1 MNFSAI
7 FISRPVATTLLTIGI
22 AFAGSLA
29 FLRLS
34 VAPLPQV
41 DFPTLMIQASMS
53 GASPDVMAAT
63 VAAPLER
70 HLGFIADVT
79 EMTSRSSLGSTQI
92 TLQFALNR
100 DIDGAARDVE
110 AAINA
115 ARADL
120 PSNLRSNPTYRKYN
134 PSDSPILL
142 MVLTSE
148 TRTAGQLYDSA
159 ATVFQQ
165 KLSQIEGVGNVDVG
179 GSSLPAVRIE
189 LNPDALA
196 HYGIGLEDVR
206 AALAAANAN
215 SPKGAIEEGNRH
227 FQIYTNDQATHAAD
241 YRGLVVAYRNN
252 RPTLLSDISE
262 VNDSVQS
269 LRNAGSINGKSAVTL
284 VIYKQPGANVIQTV
298 DRIKAIL
305 PVLKASMPGGTEM
318 IVTGDRTST
327 IRASLADTEQTL
339 EIAVVLVILVVFVF
353 LRDERAMLIPGVM
366 VPISIIGTFAAMY
379 LFGYSLNNFSL
390 MALTIATGFV
400 VDDAVVVLE
409 NISRHMEM
417 GRSRMQAALEGTKE
431 VAFTVFSISL
441 SLIGVF
447 LPILLMGGII
457 GRLFREFT
465 ITLSVAVIIS
475 LVLSLTATPMMCSRL
490 LRREKRV
497 GSNWFSRV
505 TESGFQQM
513 LRFYDA
519 TLRWS
524 LRHSLLIFLVLVG
537 STALNFYLFNVVPK
551 GFFPQQVSGTLLG
564 GAQADPAISFQ
575 LMRKKLEQIQTMV
588 QSDPAV
594 DSVVANTGGRQT
606 NSGNVW
612 VTLKP
617 LQQRDSVTAVTARL
631 REKLAQVSGAR
642 LYLQPMQDIHIG
654 GRQSLSQYQFTL
666 QADDT
671 SQVLT
676 WTPKLVDAL
685 RKRPELTD
693 LNSDQQQ
700 NGLQADLRIDRLTMG
715 RFGLLPSAV
724 DNTLYDAFGE
734 RQVSTIY
741 NAMNQYAVVMEVAPE
756 YWQNPET
763 LRKLYV
769 STSGQVA
776 SGTQASNAVS
786 GTVTNG
792 SSASPGPTSSATGA
806 STGTSNSVTGTAI
819 SNSARN
825 QTTNAIAAKGK
836 SSASSGAA
844 VSTEVESM
852 IPLAAFSHYVFDHA
866 PLSVNHQG
874 LFVASTISFN
884 LEPQYSLSDAVAAIR
899 TTIDQIQMPG
909 AIHGTFAGTANAF
922 QSSLKDEPI
931 LILAALAAVYVILGI
946 LYESYIHP
954 LTILSTLP
962 SATLGALIALQLF
975 NLEFSII
982 AMLGMI
988 LLIGIVKKNAIM
1000 MVDFA
1005 LQAEREEQLSSYD
1018 AICRASLVRFRP
1030 IMMTTFAAILGALPL
1045 VIASG
1050 DGSELRRPLGVS
1062 IIGGLIISQ
1071 ILTLYTTPVI
1081 YLYLDRLRLWFRGGN
1096 SPKQWKIVR
1105 SMTMFRRRKITR
1117 ARAVRERIEHSKQ

>member
-1 MNFSAI
+1 MNFSEI

-22 AFAGSLA
+22 AFAGVLA

-70 HLGFIADVT
+70 HLGFISDVT

-100 DIDGAARDVE
+100 DIEGAARDVE

-120 PSNLRSNPTYRKYN
+120 PANLRSNPTYRKYN

-142 MVLTSE
+142 MVLTSS
-148 TRTAGQLYDSA
+148 TRTSGQLYDSA
-159 ATVFQQ
+159 ATVLQQ

-179 GSSLPAVRIE
+179 GSSLPAVRVE

-206 AALAAANAN
+206 AALASANAN
-215 SPKGAIEEGNRH
+215 SPKGAIEEGPRH
-227 FQIYTNDQATHAAD
+227 FQIYTNDQATHASD

-252 RPTLLSDISE
+252 RATLLSDIAE

-298 DRIKAIL
+298 DRIMALL

-339 EIAVVLVILVVFVF
+339 VIAVVLVILVVFVF
-353 LRDERAMLIPGVM
+353 LRDARAMLIPGVM
-366 VPISIIGTFAAMY
+366 VPISIVGTFAAMY

-409 NISRHMEM
+409 NISRHLEM
-417 GRSRMQAALEGTKE
+417 GRSRLQAALEGTKE

-475 LVLSLTATPMMCSRL
+475 LVLSLAATPMMCSKL
-490 LRREKRV
+490 LRREKTLRT
-497 GSNWFSRV
+497 NWFSRF
-505 TESGFQQM
+505 TERCFDQM

-524 LRHSLLIFLVLVG
+524 LRHSLLILLVLLG
-537 STALNFYLFNVVPK
+537 SATLNICLFNVVPK
-551 GFFPQQVSGTLLG
+551 GFFPQQDSGTLLG
-564 GAQADPAISFQ
+564 GVQGDPGISFQ
-575 LMRKKLEQIQTMV
+575 LMRKKLEHIQSIV
-588 QSDPAV
+588 QNDPAV

-612 VTLKP
+612 LTLKP
-617 LQQRDSVTAVTARL
+617 LQERDSLAIVTARL

-666 QADDT
+666 QGDDT
-671 SQVLT
+671 SQIIS
-676 WTPKLVDAL
+676 WTPKLVEAL
-685 RKRPELTD
+685 RKCPELTD

-700 NGLQADLRIDRLTMG
+700 NGLQADLKIDRLTMG

-756 YWQNPET
+756 YWQHPDT
-763 LRKLYV
+763 LKKLYV

-776 SGTQASNAVS
+776 SGTQSSNAVS
-786 GTVTNG
+786 GTVTH
-792 SSASPGPTSSATGA
+792 GPTA
-806 STGTSNSVTGTAI
+806 STTSGTAAS

-825 QTTNAIAAKGK
+825 QATNAIAASGR

-844 VSTEVESM
+844 VTTVIESM
-852 IPLAAFSHYVFDHA
+852 IPLAAFSHYEFDHA
-866 PLSVNHQG
+866 PISVNHQG

-884 LEPQYSLSDAVAAIR
+884 LAPEYSLSDAVTAIR
-899 TTIDQIQMPG
+899 KTIDQIQMPG

-962 SATLGALIALQLF
+962 SATLGALIALLLF
-975 NLEFSII
+975 NMEFSII

-1005 LQAEREEQLSSYD
+1005 LQAQREELLSSYD
-1018 AICRASLVRFRP
+1018 AIRRASLVRFRP

-1045 VIASG
+1045 VIANG
-1050 DGSELRRPLGVS
+1050 PGSELRRPLGVS
-1062 IIGGLIISQ
+1062 IIGGLVISQ

-1081 YLYLDRLRLWFRGGN
+1081 YLYLDRLRLWF
-1096 SPKQWKIVR
+1096 Q
-1105 SMTMFRRRKITR
+1105 
-1117 ARAVRERIEHSKQ
+1117 ERNRSKQPMAFRSIAMPGRPRIKPVGKIRDTNRTF

>member
-1 MNFSAI
+1 
-7 FISRPVATTLLTIGI
+7 
-22 AFAGSLA
+22 
-29 FLRLS
+29 
-34 VAPLPQV
+34 
-41 DFPTLMIQASMS
+41 
-53 GASPDVMAAT
+53 
-63 VAAPLER
+63 
-70 HLGFIADVT
+70 
-79 EMTSRSSLGSTQI
+79 
-92 TLQFALNR
+92 
-100 DIDGAARDVE
+100 
-110 AAINA
+110 
-115 ARADL
+115 
-120 PSNLRSNPTYRKYN
+120 
-134 PSDSPILL
+134 
-142 MVLTSE
+142 
-148 TRTAGQLYDSA
+148 
-159 ATVFQQ
+159 
-165 KLSQIEGVGNVDVG
+165 
-179 GSSLPAVRIE
+179 
-189 LNPDALA
+189 
-196 HYGIGLEDVR
+196 
-206 AALAAANAN
+206 
-215 SPKGAIEEGNRH
+215 
-227 FQIYTNDQATHAAD
+227 
-241 YRGLVVAYRNN
+241 
-252 RPTLLSDISE
+252 
-262 VNDSVQS
+262 
-269 LRNAGSINGKSAVTL
+269 
-284 VIYKQPGANVIQTV
+284 V

-318 IVTGDRTST
+318 IVTGDRTAT
-327 IRASLADTEQTL
+327 IRASLVETEQTL
-339 EIAVVLVILVVFVF
+339 VIAVGLVIMVVFLF
-353 LRDERAMLIPGVM
+353 LRDEKAMLVPGVM

-409 NISRHMEM
+409 NISRHLEM
-417 GRSRMQAALEGTKE
+417 GQSRLQAALEGTKE

-475 LVLSLTATPMMCSRL
+475 LVLSLTATPMMCSKL
-490 LRREKRV
+490 LRREKTLRT
-497 GSNWFSRV
+497 NLFSRV
-505 TESGFQQM
+505 TEKCFQRM
-513 LRFYDA
+513 LRLYEA
-519 TLRWS
+519 TLHWS
-524 LRHSLLIFLVLVG
+524 LRHSFLIFLVLVS

-551 GFFPQQVSGTLLG
+551 GFFPQQDSGTLLG
-564 GAQADPAISFQ
+564 GVQGDPGISFQ
-575 LMRKKLEQIQTMV
+575 LMRKKLEQIQTIV
-588 QSDPAV
+588 QNDPAV

-617 LQQRDSVTAVTARL
+617 LSQRDSVTAVTTRL
-631 REKLAQVSGAR
+631 REKLAPVSGAR

-676 WTPKLVDAL
+676 WTPKLVEAL
-685 RKRPELTD
+685 RKCPELTD

-700 NGLQADLRIDRLTMG
+700 NGLQADLKIDRLTMG

-741 NAMNQYAVVMEVAPE
+741 NAMNQYAVVMEVAPQ

-776 SGTQASNAVS
+776 SGTQASNAAS
-786 GTVTNG
+786 GTVTG
-792 SSASPGPTSSATGA
+792 SSTSSANPQNVG
-806 STGTSNSVTGTAI
+806 SD
-819 SNSARN
+819 SARN
-825 QTTNAIAAKGK
+825 QATNAIAASGR
-836 SSASSGAA
+836 SSTSSGAA
-844 VSTEVESM
+844 VSTRVESM
-852 IPLAAFSHYVFDHA
+852 VPLAAFSHYQFDHA
-866 PLSVNHQG
+866 PLSVNHHG

-884 LEPQYSLSDAVAAIR
+884 VDPEHSLSDAVTAIR
-899 TTIDQIQMPG
+899 KTIDRIQMPG

-922 QSSLKDEPI
+922 QSSLQDEPI

-962 SATLGALIALQLF
+962 SATLGALIALFLF
-975 NLEFSII
+975 NMEFSII

-1005 LQAEREEQLSSYD
+1005 LQAEREEHLNSYD
-1018 AICRASLVRFRP
+1018 SICKASLVRFRP

-1045 VIASG
+1045 VIAGG

-1062 IIGGLIISQ
+1062 IIGGLVISQ
-1071 ILTLYTTPVI
+1071 VLTLYTTPVI
-1081 YLYLDRLRLWFRGGN
+1081 YLYLDRFRLWFRTANPFKRMASISFPGHGGCQRN
-1096 SPKQWKIVR
+1096 THPRKPDAENIRRHEFSKDFLEMRLGNHRILDDLGMPSGPRLSPTLCAAAGYLQGV
-1105 SMTMFRRRKITR
+1105 
-1117 ARAVRERIEHSKQ
+1117 

>member
-1 MNFSAI
+1 MNFSGI
-7 FISRPVATTLLTIGI
+7 FIARPVATTLLTIGI
-22 AFAGSLA
+22 AFAGVLA

-41 DFPTLMIQASMS
+41 DFPTLMIQASLS

-70 HLGFIADVT
+70 HLGFISDVT

-120 PSNLRSNPTYRKYN
+120 PATLRSNPTYRKYN

-142 MVLTSE
+142 MVLTSS

-159 ATVFQQ
+159 ATVLEQ

-298 DRIKAIL
+298 DRIKAIIPL
-305 PVLKASMPGGTEM
+305 LIASMPGGTEM

-339 EIAVVLVILVVFVF
+339 VIAVVLVILVVFVF

-379 LFGYSLNNFSL
+379 LFGYSLNNLSL

-409 NISRHMEM
+409 NIARHMEM
-417 GRSRMQAALEGTKE
+417 GRSRLQAALEGTKE

-465 ITLSVAVIIS
+465 ITLSVAVMIS

-490 LRREKRV
+490 LRKEKRV
-497 GSNWFSRV
+497 RTNWFSRI
-505 TESGFQQM
+505 TESCFQQM

-524 LRHSLLIFLVLVG
+524 LRHSLLIFLVLLG

-551 GFFPQQVSGTLLG
+551 GFFPQQDSGTLLG
-564 GAQADPAISFQ
+564 GVQADPAISFQ
-575 LMRKKLEQIQTMV
+575 LMRKKLEQIQTIV
-588 QSDPAV
+588 QNDPAV

-617 LQQRDSVTAVTARL
+617 LQERDSVAVVTTRL

-671 SQVLT
+671 RQVLT
-676 WTPKLVDAL
+676 WTPKLVEAL
-685 RKRPELTD
+685 RKCPELTD

-700 NGLQADLRIDRLTMG
+700 NGLQADLKIDRLTMG

-741 NAMNQYAVVMEVAPE
+741 NAMNQYSVVMEVAPE

-763 LRKLYV
+763 LKKLYV
-769 STSGQVA
+769 STAGQVA

-786 GTVTNG
+786 GTVIINSTSSTSSTASAG
-792 SSASPGPTSSATGA
+792 SGSATGNANTA
-806 STGTSNSVTGTAI
+806 S
-819 SNSARN
+819 SNSAKN
-825 QTTNAIAAKGK
+825 LATNAIAATGR

-844 VSTEVESM
+844 VSTQVESM
-852 IPLAAFSHYVFDHA
+852 IPLAAFTHYVFDHA

-884 LEPQYSLSDAVAAIR
+884 LEPQYSLSDAVTAIR
-899 TTIDQIQMPG
+899 RTIDQIQMPG
-909 AIHGTFAGTANAF
+909 SIHGTFAGTANAF

-962 SATLGALIALQLF
+962 SATLGALIALILF
-975 NLEFSII
+975 NMEFSII

-1005 LQAEREEQLSSYD
+1005 LQAEREEHLSSYD
-1018 AICRASLVRFRP
+1018 AICKASLVRFRP

-1062 IIGGLIISQ
+1062 IIGGLVISQ

-1081 YLYLDRLRLWFRGGN
+1081 YLYLDRFRLWFQPRSG
-1096 SPKQWKIVR
+1096 SRQWIAFR
-1105 SMTMFRRRKITR
+1105 SITR
-1117 ARAVRERIEHSKQ
+1117 FGRARKFRARVEHSKQ

>member
-1 MNFSAI
+1 
-7 FISRPVATTLLTIGI
+7 
-22 AFAGSLA
+22 
-29 FLRLS
+29 
-34 VAPLPQV
+34 
-41 DFPTLMIQASMS
+41 
-53 GASPDVMAAT
+53 
-63 VAAPLER
+63 
-70 HLGFIADVT
+70 
-79 EMTSRSSLGSTQI
+79 
-92 TLQFALNR
+92 
-100 DIDGAARDVE
+100 
-110 AAINA
+110 
-115 ARADL
+115 
-120 PSNLRSNPTYRKYN
+120 
-134 PSDSPILL
+134 
-142 MVLTSE
+142 
-148 TRTAGQLYDSA
+148 
-159 ATVFQQ
+159 
-165 KLSQIEGVGNVDVG
+165 
-179 GSSLPAVRIE
+179 
-189 LNPDALA
+189 
-196 HYGIGLEDVR
+196 
-206 AALAAANAN
+206 
-215 SPKGAIEEGNRH
+215 
-227 FQIYTNDQATHAAD
+227 
-241 YRGLVVAYRNN
+241 
-252 RPTLLSDISE
+252 
-262 VNDSVQS
+262 
-269 LRNAGSINGKSAVTL
+269 
-284 VIYKQPGANVIQTV
+284 V

-318 IVTGDRTST
+318 IVTGDRTAT
-327 IRASLADTEQTL
+327 IRASLVETEQTL
-339 EIAVVLVILVVFVF
+339 VIAVGLVIMVVFLF
-353 LRDERAMLIPGVM
+353 LRDEKAMLVPGVM

-409 NISRHMEM
+409 NISRHLEM
-417 GRSRMQAALEGTKE
+417 GQSRLQAALEGTKE

-475 LVLSLTATPMMCSRL
+475 LVLSLTATPMMCSKL
-490 LRREKRV
+490 LRREKTLRT
-497 GSNWFSRV
+497 NLFSRV
-505 TESGFQQM
+505 TEKCFQRM
-513 LRFYDA
+513 LRLYEA
-519 TLRWS
+519 TLHWS
-524 LRHSLLIFLVLVG
+524 LRHSFLIFLVLVS

-551 GFFPQQVSGTLLG
+551 GFFPQQDSGTLLG
-564 GAQADPAISFQ
+564 GVQGDPGISFQ
-575 LMRKKLEQIQTMV
+575 LMRKKLEQIQTIV
-588 QSDPAV
+588 QNDPAV

-617 LQQRDSVTAVTARL
+617 LSQRDSVTAVTTRL
-631 REKLAQVSGAR
+631 REKLAPVSGAR

-676 WTPKLVDAL
+676 WTPKLVEAL
-685 RKRPELTD
+685 RKCPELTD

-700 NGLQADLRIDRLTMG
+700 NGLQADLKIDRLTMG

-741 NAMNQYAVVMEVAPE
+741 NAMNQYAVVMEVAPQ

-776 SGTQASNAVS
+776 SGTQASNAAS
-786 GTVTNG
+786 GTVTG
-792 SSASPGPTSSATGA
+792 SSTSSANPQNVG
-806 STGTSNSVTGTAI
+806 SD
-819 SNSARN
+819 SARN
-825 QTTNAIAAKGK
+825 QATNAIAASGR
-836 SSASSGAA
+836 SSTSSGAA
-844 VSTEVESM
+844 VSTRVESM
-852 IPLAAFSHYVFDHA
+852 VPLAAFSHYQFDHA
-866 PLSVNHQG
+866 PLSVNHHG

-884 LEPQYSLSDAVAAIR
+884 VDPEHSLSDAVTAIR
-899 TTIDQIQMPG
+899 KTIDRIQMPG

-922 QSSLKDEPI
+922 QSSLQDEPI

-962 SATLGALIALQLF
+962 SATLGALIALFLF
-975 NLEFSII
+975 NMEFSII

-1005 LQAEREEQLSSYD
+1005 LQAEREEHLNSYD
-1018 AICRASLVRFRP
+1018 SICKASLVRFRP

-1045 VIASG
+1045 VIAGG

-1062 IIGGLIISQ
+1062 IIGGLVISQ
-1071 ILTLYTTPVI
+1071 VLTLYTTPVI
-1081 YLYLDRLRLWFRGGN
+1081 YLYLDRFRLWFRTANPFKRMASISFPGHGRM
-1096 SPKQWKIVR
+1096 PKEYPP
-1105 SMTMFRRRKITR
+1105 S
-1117 ARAVRERIEHSKQ
+1117 

>member
-1 MNFSAI
+1 MNLSAI

-22 AFAGSLA
+22 AFAGILA
-29 FLRLS
+29 FLRLA

-41 DFPTLMIQASMS
+41 DFPTLMVQATMS

-70 HLGFIADVT
+70 HLGFISDVT
-79 EMTSRSSLGSTQI
+79 EMTSRSSLGNTQI
-92 TLQFALNR
+92 TLQFGLNR

-120 PSNLRSNPTYRKYN
+120 PANLRSNPTYRKYN
-134 PSDSPILL
+134 PSDSPVLL
-142 MVLTSE
+142 LVLTSS

-159 ATVFQQ
+159 ATVLQQ
-165 KLSQIEGVGNVDVG
+165 KLSQIDGVGNVDVG
-179 GSSLPAVRIE
+179 GSSLPAVRVE
-189 LNPDALA
+189 LNPNALA

-206 AALAAANAN
+206 AALASANAN
-215 SPKGAIEEGNRH
+215 TPKGAIEEGTRH

-252 RPTLLSDISE
+252 RPTLLSDIAE

-269 LRNAGSINGKSAVTL
+269 LRNAGLINGKSAVTL

-298 DRIKAIL
+298 DRIKAIV
-305 PVLKASMPGGTEM
+305 PVLQASMPGGTDM

-339 EIAVVLVILVVFVF
+339 VIAVVLVVVVVFVF
-353 LRDERAMLIPGVM
+353 LRDEKAMVIPGVM
-366 VPISIIGTFAAMY
+366 VPVSIIGTFAAMY

-417 GRSRMQAALEGTKE
+417 GRSRLQAALEGTKE
-431 VAFTVFSISL
+431 VAFTVFSITL

-447 LPILLMGGII
+447 LPILLMGGIM

-465 ITLSVAVIIS
+465 ITLSVAVVIS
-475 LVLSLTATPMMCSRL
+475 LILSLTSTPMICSKL
-490 LRREKRV
+490 LRREKALRT
-497 GSNWFSRV
+497 NWFSRV
-505 TESGFQQM
+505 TERCFGRM

-524 LRHSLLIFLVLVG
+524 LRHSLLIILVLVG

-551 GFFPQQVSGTLLG
+551 GFFPQQDSGTLLG
-564 GAQADPAISFQ
+564 GIQADPGISFQ
-575 LMRKKLEQIQTMV
+575 LMRNKLEQIQRIV
-588 QSDPAV
+588 QNDPAV

-617 LQQRDSVTAVTARL
+617 LQQRDSVAVVTARL

-642 LYLQPMQDIHIG
+642 LYLQPMQDIRIG

-671 SQVLT
+671 SQVFT
-676 WTPKLVDAL
+676 WTPKLVAAL
-685 RKRPELTD
+685 RDCPELTD
-693 LNSDQQQ
+693 VNSDQQQ
-700 NGLQADLRIDRLTMG
+700 NGLQADLQIDRLTMR
-715 RFGLLPSAV
+715 RFGLLPSSV

-741 NAMNQYAVVMEVAPE
+741 NAMNQYSVVMEVAPE

-763 LRKLYV
+763 LKRLYV

-776 SGTQASNAVS
+776 NGTQSSNAVA
-786 GTVTNG
+786 GTVTGG
-792 SSASPGPTSSATGA
+792 STSSAI
-806 STGTSNSVTGTAI
+806 SGTAAGRS
-819 SNSARN
+819 SNPGNNDSARN
-825 QTTNAIAAKGK
+825 QATNAIAASGR

-844 VSTEVESM
+844 VTTTVESM
-852 IPLAAFSHYVFDHA
+852 VPLAAFSRYVFDHA

-884 LEPQYSLSDAVAAIR
+884 LAPEYSLSDAVTAIQR
-899 TTIDQIQMPG
+899 TIDRIQMPA

-922 QSSLKDEPI
+922 QSSLKDEPT
-931 LILAALAAVYVILGI
+931 LILAALIAVYVILGI

-962 SATLGALIALQLF
+962 SATLGALIALILF
-975 NLEFSII
+975 NIEFSII

-1005 LQAEREEQLSSYD
+1005 LQAERTERLTPYE

-1030 IMMTTFAAILGALPL
+1030 IMMTTFAAILGAFPL

-1050 DGSELRRPLGVS
+1050 AGSELRRPLGVS
-1062 IIGGLIISQ
+1062 IIGGLVISQ

-1081 YLYLDRLRLWFRGGN
+1081 YLYLDRFRFSFQPRDASRPGIRFRFI
-1096 SPKQWKIVR
+1096 P
-1105 SMTMFRRRKITR
+1105 MFGRRKP
-1117 ARAVRERIEHSKQ
+1117 ARAGEIGDRQDS